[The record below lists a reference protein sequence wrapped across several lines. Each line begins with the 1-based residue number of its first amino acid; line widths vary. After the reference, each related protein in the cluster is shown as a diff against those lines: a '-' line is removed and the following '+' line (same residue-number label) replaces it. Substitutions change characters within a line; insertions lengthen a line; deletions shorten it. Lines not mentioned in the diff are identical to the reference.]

1 MRHPT
6 SIARGVACGYR
17 SEINAQMSKI
27 VIFYHGLKSSEDAM
41 FFLYIRWSCGCG
53 RSNEIPHVC
62 RVDSVCYLSPV
73 GRTALEIDVV
83 YTPVLGVVVPTR
95 HHLKTVL
102 RMVSVI
108 MSGVDASLY
117 DRFYQLSSS
126 NMSVV
131 AKYPDEKAR

>member
-6 SIARGVACGYR
+6 SMARGVACGYR
-17 SEINAQMSKI
+17 SEINAQMSII
-27 VIFYHGLKSSEDAM
+27 VIFYHGSKSIDNAM
-41 FFLYIRWSCGCG
+41 FFLYMRWSCGCG
-53 RSNEIPHVC
+53 RSNDIPDVGC
-62 RVDSVCYLSPV
+62 GDSVFYLSSV

-83 YTPVLGVVVPTR
+83 YTPVLSVVVPTR
-95 HHLKTVL
+95 HQLKTVL

>member
-1 MRHPT
+1 
-6 SIARGVACGYR
+6 
-17 SEINAQMSKI
+17 
-27 VIFYHGLKSSEDAM
+27 
-41 FFLYIRWSCGCG
+41 
-53 RSNEIPHVC
+53 
-62 RVDSVCYLSPV
+62 V

-83 YTPVLGVVVPTR
+83 YTSVLSVVVPTR
-95 HHLKTVL
+95 HQLKTVL

>member
-1 MRHPT
+1 
-6 SIARGVACGYR
+6 
-17 SEINAQMSKI
+17 
-27 VIFYHGLKSSEDAM
+27 
-41 FFLYIRWSCGCG
+41 
-53 RSNEIPHVC
+53 
-62 RVDSVCYLSPV
+62 V
-73 GRTALEIDVV
+73 GRTDLEIDVV
-83 YTPVLGVVVPTR
+83 YTSVLSVVVPTR
-95 HHLKTVL
+95 HQLKTVL